1 MQLPILQKATVRAG
15 IRRRLRP
22 RFHRDSCFPEVAA
35 LERGNK
41 CCFPKVG
48 WRLLVPSKGSNTPGA
63 IEKVEGSCHLEFFIR
78 LATPAS
84 AAPATSGKPFKNSG
98 NRCPLGWYS

>member
-22 RFHRDSCFPEVAA
+22 RFHRDSCIPEVAA

-48 WRLLVPSKGSNTPGA
+48 WRLLVPSKGSNTRGA
-63 IEKVEGSCHLEFFIR
+63 IEKVEGSCHLDFY
-78 LATPAS
+78 
-84 AAPATSGKPFKNSG
+84 TSGNSCLSSPS
-98 NRCPLGWYS
+98 NEREAIQK